1 MNNMEKKMWFER
13 ALVTKKHTNYG
24 LDMMWYICS
33 WGGGSFLDDKSN
45 KSMNTNNGKIF
56 KN

>member
-1 MNNMEKKMWFER
+1 MWFER